1 MEGEP
6 VKTDIIMKKTYK
18 LVLLHCLAVL
28 LSLVSLAVNAQQKKG
43 EPWVIPGEYK
53 IMTNP
58 LTADSVIIQT
68 GKLAYDKKC
77 ALCHGKTGLG
87 DGPRGKMSKTFPG
100 DFSSEAFQSYTDGEI
115 FYQTKIGRGEM
126 PAFEKRSTDAEI
138 WSMVLYMRTMGD
150 K

>member
-1 MEGEP
+1 M
-6 VKTDIIMKKTYK
+6 IMNKAYK
-18 LVLLHCLAVL
+18 LVLIPCMIAL

-53 IMTNP
+53 VMTNP
-58 LTADSVIIQT
+58 LTADSVTIQT

-87 DGPRGKMSKTFPG
+87 DGPRGRMSKTFPG
-100 DFSSEAFQSYTDGEI
+100 DFSGEAFQSYTDGEI

-138 WSMVLYMRTMGD
+138 WSMVHYIRTMGSESRQ
-150 K
+150 